1 MTFLRGNPP
10 CVRQIREGAARG
22 VNRTRNSAML
32 VADSANSV
40 KAPFLGPPNG
50 SGGGNHGD
58 SQSCVGLGSSAP
70 SASHRSAAPWSAA
83 DPTNS
88 ARRSGALASPPG
100 THPTAAAGSAG
111 RCFHAVPR
119 HTQADRTLAVREAI
133 AVPVGPRYGNSTP
146 GYVPVFRVLSRK
158 RSVRSNCFFENP
170 GPVSAA
176 NTHGRGESRCS
187 ASCPLSRT

>member
-50 SGGGNHGD
+50 SGGGNHRD

-100 THPTAAAGSAG
+100 TPPDRGCRKCRPLLPCSPTPHAGGSYT
-111 RCFHAVPR
+111 RC
-119 HTQADRTLAVREAI
+119 
-133 AVPVGPRYGNSTP
+133 S
-146 GYVPVFRVLSRK
+146 
-158 RSVRSNCFFENP
+158 RSNC
-170 GPVSAA
+170 GPRLSSIREFHSRIRSRISSPLQKEERAIQLLFRESWPSLAA
-176 NTHGRGESRCS
+176 NTHGRAESRCS
-187 ASCPLSRT
+187 ASCPLRA